1 MLTQSLLYP
10 THPIG
15 SQLVALA
22 QSMQNIFSIKTSSDA
37 TDSAATLTSGDIE
50 KYYSK
55 IYQAIA
61 AYTAG
66 TGLDPAD
73 LTQETFLKAHK
84 HQHSF
89 HGNASVYTWLYRI
102 ARNTC
107 IDAMRKIK
115 TERVNHPLISYDD
128 MLYDPA
134 SSSPE
139 IEQREDKRLL
149 NEALSRV
156 EESLRLL
163 IVLKDLQGLPYHEIA
178 EITEMNEGT
187 VKSRLFRARVQ
198 LRQELIKSGY
208 TP

>member
-1 MLTQSLLYP
+1 MSTQSLLYP
-10 THPIG
+10 THSIG

-22 QSMQNIFSIKTSSDA
+22 QSMQNIFSIKTSSVA

-84 HQHSF
+84 NQDSF
-89 HGNASVYTWLYRI
+89 QGNASVYTWLYRI

-115 TERVNHPLISYDD
+115 TERMNHPFTSYDD